1 MDCLILIGQCIH
13 FGIFQRNWIRIPSK
27 TDRIRNPESSSE
39 RYLEVEKLMAV
50 WNKLQVSW
58 EAEYTVHTPYLR
70 STQKYHIYLV
80 LYCTEGWASLTHRP
94 QVKRV

>member
-1 MDCLILIGQCIH
+1 MYWLSSNIQGILINARDCLILIGQCIH

-50 WNKLQVSW
+50 GNKLQVS
-58 EAEYTVHTPYLR
+58 
-70 STQKYHIYLV
+70 
-80 LYCTEGWASLTHRP
+80 
-94 QVKRV
+94 